1 MDSMRLPPPP
11 YSTAG
16 SAPATPDPQTGRV
29 RQTRS
34 HTPSSKYTAVQD
46 GAKAE
51 AIFEKF
57 KAMKKAA
64 APAAPAMKKDL
75 LSQALEGRY
84 IPSGANTKAPSCPD
98 ASSFGTYS
106 CRNHAAADAS
116 GRGTAG
122 ATESETAV
130 TPRLRLDLA
139 ELGKPP
145 NELRPLRDALN
156 HGRPPLLGE
165 TSEGTEHVETS
176 QGPAALGGTRG
187 LVPNARE
194 DGLLEHDHESQMV
207 GDSLCEPVQRRDT
220 LMEVLREEAA
230 VTDTIT
236 IERTMVATAT
246 SCTPSAIVPH
256 GTVAPETTNAEHPP
270 RLETAEGGVDAHRSA
285 LVKVPLS
292 ADPTTLSIQLSYTA
306 PDAPRYLPIFVNE
319 RFVMCRVA
327 RNMPKPISTFLQ
339 YRAGGLYFTKSRS
352 STDYHERST
361 DFAPW
366 NVVFVGELGPD

>member
-1 MDSMRLPPPP
+1 MGGINITTGEFRYAQSGIQGGPEGRENSHERAAAKPFSVSVPRPAPYPPSAPQKTPRWTACVFLRPP

-16 SAPATPDPQTGRV
+16 SAPAAPDPQTGRV

-145 NELRPLRDALN
+145 NELRPLRDALS
-156 HGRPPLLGE
+156 GGYPPSLARPR
-165 TSEGTEHVETS
+165 
-176 QGPAALGGTRG
+176 RG
-187 LVPNARE
+187 Q
-194 DGLLEHDHESQMV
+194 SM
-207 GDSLCEPVQRRDT
+207 
-220 LMEVLREEAA
+220 
-230 VTDTIT
+230 
-236 IERTMVATAT
+236 
-246 SCTPSAIVPH
+246 
-256 GTVAPETTNAEHPP
+256 
-270 RLETAEGGVDAHRSA
+270 
-285 LVKVPLS
+285 
-292 ADPTTLSIQLSYTA
+292 
-306 PDAPRYLPIFVNE
+306 
-319 RFVMCRVA
+319 
-327 RNMPKPISTFLQ
+327 
-339 YRAGGLYFTKSRS
+339 
-352 STDYHERST
+352 
-361 DFAPW
+361 
-366 NVVFVGELGPD
+366 